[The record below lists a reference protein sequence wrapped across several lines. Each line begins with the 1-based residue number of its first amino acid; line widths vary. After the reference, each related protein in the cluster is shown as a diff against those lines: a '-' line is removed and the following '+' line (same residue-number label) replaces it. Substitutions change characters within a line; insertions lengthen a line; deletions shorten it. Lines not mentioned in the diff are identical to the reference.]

1 MTTAPMNPRA
11 GVSGPGKFSVR
22 TDKLDMGSTAYGEG
36 VETQAIKSGAPLS
49 TTPDT
54 RPARA
59 GDVREAV
66 AQAPVTELFAPTQ
79 RPDEPITTGIDRGAG
94 QGSSA
99 LMMTKATAKTSD
111 ALAKMLA
118 FDTTGEIGILYQ
130 QALARG
136 D

>member
-1 MTTAPMNPRA
+1 MMNPLA
-11 GVSGPGKFSVR
+11 GPAGPGKFSTR
-22 TDKLDMGSTAYGEG
+22 TDKLELGSTAYGEG

-49 TTPDT
+49 KTPDT

-59 GDVREAV
+59 GDVREA
-66 AQAPVTELFAPTQ
+66 ATQAPVTELFAPTE
-79 RPDEPITTGIDRGAG
+79 RPGEPVTSGIDLGAG
-94 QGSSA
+94 LGANA

-111 ALAKMLA
+111 ALEKMLP